1 MNAGRVG
8 LDDFTAAGATAEDV
22 QALPSIPLWPEL
34 APEALHGLAGRI
46 VRACDDYTEADRCA
60 VLVHLL
66 AGFGNAVGSAPHAR
80 VGADLHP
87 ARLNV
92 ALIGTTSRGRK
103 GTAWG
108 PPRALLERAD
118 PVWTSARVRSG
129 LSSGEGLIFHV
140 RDSREEQQPIKE
152 RGRVV
157 SHERVRVD
165 EGEPDKRLFVLE
177 PEFASVLRR
186 MRGEGNSLSA
196 VLRLAWDS
204 GDLSTLTRNAPLR
217 ATGAHIS
224 VVAHVTE
231 EELRAHV
238 TELDLANG
246 LLNRFLLHLVRRS
259 KLLPDGA
266 ALPAAT
272 LDTLSGELAQAV
284 AVARTRDLVRRD
296 DEAAKDWRA
305 VYPALSEGTG
315 GLAGAV
321 TARAEAQVLRLSL
334 IYALLDQS
342 PAIRAPHLDAA
353 LAVWQHAEA
362 SARRIFGD
370 ALGLALPDRVL
381 GLLRGHGPMDLT
393 ELHAALGRHV
403 DGPALRG
410 ALAELQARRL
420 ASPATIP
427 TKGRAR
433 QVWQAVA
440 R

>member
-1 MNAGRVG
+1 MSGERIG

-22 QALPSIPLWPEL
+22 QRLPSVSLWPEL

-46 VRACDDYTEADRCA
+46 VRACDNYTEADPCA
-60 VLVHLL
+60 VLLHLL
-66 AGFGNAVGSAPHAR
+66 AGFGNAVGPGPHAR

-92 ALIGTTSRGRK
+92 LLTGTTARGRK

-108 PPRALLERAD
+108 VPRALLERTDA
-118 PVWTSARVRSG
+118 PWTTARVRSG
-129 LSSGEGLIFHV
+129 LSTGEGLIFHV
-140 RDSREEQQPIKE
+140 RDAREEQQPVKE

-157 SHERVRVD
+157 SYERVLVD

-186 MRGEGNSLSA
+186 MRGEANTLSA

-217 ATGAHIS
+217 ATGAHVS

-272 LDTLSGELAQAV
+272 LEALSVELAQAV

-296 DEAAKDWRA
+296 DEAANDWRA

-321 TARAEAQVLRLSL
+321 TARAEAHVLRLSL
-334 IYALLDQS
+334 VYALLDQ
-342 PAIRAPHLDAA
+342 AAMVRAPHLDAA

-381 GLLRGHGPMDLT
+381 GLLRAQGPMALT
-393 ELHAALGRHV
+393 ELHAALARHA
-403 DGPALRG
+403 DGPALRT
-410 ALAELQARRL
+410 ALDELQARGL
-420 ASPATIP
+420 ASPATVP

-433 QVWQAVA
+433 QV
-440 R
+440 